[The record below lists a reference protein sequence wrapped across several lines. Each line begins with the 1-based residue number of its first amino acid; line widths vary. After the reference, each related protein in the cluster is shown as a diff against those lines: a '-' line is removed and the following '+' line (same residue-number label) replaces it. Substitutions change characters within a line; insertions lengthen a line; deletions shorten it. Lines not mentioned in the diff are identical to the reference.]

1 MKNTGYIAVA
11 HLFKENH
18 EMITDLRC
26 FLNYFI
32 ATLDNEELID
42 KTSAL
47 WKFDEF
53 FKTAKVSLQSFSS
66 FFIGILKKPD
76 AKNEE

>member
-26 FLNYFI
+26 FLNYFV
-32 ATLDNEELID
+32 ATLDNEKPTLDYRISVPAGINMPVPPGKLPFD
-42 KTSAL
+42 SKTQHFL
-47 WKFDEF
+47 
-53 FKTAKVSLQSFSS
+53 
-66 FFIGILKKPD
+66 
-76 AKNEE
+76 